1 MGNKNISLKLIFK
14 YYWPHIKR
22 YKKTIIL
29 TFALFGSAVVL
40 TDIFSP
46 LLYKKIM
53 DLVSLGEV
61 SEELSRSLIMTILML
76 GGVIF
81 LYSTLFR
88 LADYSIAYSQSK
100 AAKDL
105 ADDAFARISRHSYHF
120 FSSNFSGS
128 LVAKIRR
135 YLRAFEEIYDQ
146 IIFTIWMKGL
156 GLVFAF
162 AVLTYF
168 SPMLGIIFLIWFTL
182 FVAISIPFIR
192 IKIKKDILTA
202 EADSRVTARLSD
214 VITNILNV
222 KIFSASEKE
231 ILSFAETTADEEKKR
246 RDAWYFQNLQFLF
259 QGLFIGLFEFIGMF
273 SVIYLWI
280 NGVVSAG
287 TIILMQIYII
297 AAFNITWTLGRNFT
311 RIMRSLAEAKE
322 MIEIFEEPLEVRD
335 PIQPEK
341 CLISNGKIEIKN
353 ISFYYNKKVDEKS
366 MRNPVFKNFS
376 LNVEPG
382 EKVGLVGP
390 SGAGK
395 STITKI
401 ILRFA
406 DIESGE
412 VLIDGQNI
420 SSITQDDLRTKIA
433 YVPQEPILFHRTL
446 KENISYSKTD
456 ATEEEIRE
464 AAKKSHADEFINKF
478 PKGYNTYVGERGV
491 KLSGGERQRVAIARA
506 MLKDAPILI
515 LDEATSSLDSISE
528 KYIQDAFDKLM
539 KNRTTIVIAHR
550 LSTIQKMDRIVV
562 MENGEIVEQGKHK
575 ELLSKNGLYYRLWK
589 QQSHGFVGE

>member
-1 MGNKNISLKLIFK
+1 MNNKNISVKLIFK

-22 YKKTIIL
+22 YKKTVIL

-259 QGLFIGLFEFIGMF
+259 QGLFIGIFEFVGMF

-280 NGVVSAG
+280 NGMVSAG

-366 MRNPVFKNFS
+366 TRNPVFKNFS

>member
-1 MGNKNISLKLIFK
+1 
-14 YYWPHIKR
+14 
-22 YKKTIIL
+22 
-29 TFALFGSAVVL
+29 
-40 TDIFSP
+40 
-46 LLYKKIM
+46 M

-105 ADDAFARISRHSYHF
+105 ADDAFARVSRHSYHF

-259 QGLFIGLFEFIGMF
+259 QGLFIGIFEFVGMF

-280 NGVVSAG
+280 NGMVSAG

-366 MRNPVFKNFS
+366 TRNPVFKNFS

-456 ATEEEIRE
+456 ATEEEIQE
-464 AAKKSHADEFINKF
+464 SAKKSHADEFINKF

>member
-1 MGNKNISLKLIFK
+1 MNNKNISVKLIFK

-22 YKKTIIL
+22 YKKTVIL

-105 ADDAFARISRHSYHF
+105 ADDAFARVSRHSYHF

-259 QGLFIGLFEFIGMF
+259 QGLFIGIFEFVGMF

-280 NGVVSAG
+280 NGMVSAG

-366 MRNPVFKNFS
+366 TRNPVFKNFS

-456 ATEEEIRE
+456 ATEEEIQE
-464 AAKKSHADEFINKF
+464 SAKKSHADEFINKF

>member
-1 MGNKNISLKLIFK
+1 MNNKNISVKLIFK

-22 YKKTIIL
+22 YKKTVIL

>member
-1 MGNKNISLKLIFK
+1 MNNKNISVKLIFK

-22 YKKTIIL
+22 YKKTVIL

-259 QGLFIGLFEFIGMF
+259 QGLFIGIFEFVGMF

-280 NGVVSAG
+280 NGMVSAG

-366 MRNPVFKNFS
+366 TRNPVFKNFS

-464 AAKKSHADEFINKF
+464 SAKKSHADEFINKF